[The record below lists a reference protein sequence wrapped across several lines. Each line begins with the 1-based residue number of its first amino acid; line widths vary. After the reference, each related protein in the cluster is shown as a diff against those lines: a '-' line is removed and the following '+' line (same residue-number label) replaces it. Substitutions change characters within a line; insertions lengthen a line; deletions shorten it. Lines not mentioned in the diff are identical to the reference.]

1 MRKIFILFA
10 AAITSTGILTACSSD
25 STDKEEAKPIKV
37 EINNEE
43 EKGEDIQVSGV
54 SKEDNGSSKEENKKE
69 ESTAT
74 LGNFIDQTDLRIGD
88 TGQTES
94 TIAKYEITLNSV
106 KIKNTI
112 DGKTPSLDHY
122 FLGEITLKN
131 IGETAFDAAD
141 IVDNLAFTED
151 LKFGGDGDFSKLY
164 TEVNPLIG
172 KVEPGQ
178 SVTGDILFQGI
189 DSDTYYIRT
198 KKGLLSSGAV
208 KNDTIWSFTKKE
220 IQ

>member
-25 STDKEEAKPIKV
+25 TTEKEKPKPIEV
-37 EINNEE
+37 DINNDE
-43 EKGEDIQVSGV
+43 EKSEDVEAS
-54 SKEDNGSSKEENKKE
+54 SDNNQDTETKANEENKAAD
-69 ESTAT
+69 TTPA
-74 LGNFIDQTDLRIGD
+74 NFEDQTDLKIGD

-94 TIAKYEITLNSV
+94 TIAKYAITLNSV
-106 KIKNTI
+106 KIKETV
-112 DGKTPSLDHY
+112 DGKSPSLDHY

-131 IGETAFDAAD
+131 IGDTAFDATD

-164 TEVNPLIG
+164 TEINPLVG
-172 KVEPGQ
+172 TVEPGQ
-178 SVTGDILFQGI
+178 TVTGDILFQGI
-189 DSDTYYIRT
+189 DSETYYIRT
-198 KKGLLSSGAV
+198 KKGLISSGAV